1 MGVGLR
7 PWWRCANS
15 ARDRAGS
22 DEVVWDARRP
32 AVSAMISVD
41 VLGVVDASECPTF
54 ARREQDFV
62 VGWRTQTTYGRKR

>member
-1 MGVGLR
+1 
-7 PWWRCANS
+7 
-15 ARDRAGS
+15 
-22 DEVVWDARRP
+22 
-32 AVSAMISVD
+32 MISVD